1 MRRFEASEAV
11 RVTLAPAGDG
21 GGFASQVLAPLCQSV
36 AGGLAVGVMAAAVTW
51 AFVDARA
58 WLRVGAVAALVA
70 WAPLYM
76 ALLYDA
82 RALLRVRV
90 IEPASGAAAAPQK
103 ERLIP
108 VIAPGRD
115 PRTLAQNERQ
125 ARFRAFVIA
134 CGRSTARRALREF
147 SEAEIAQFRAV
158 LLRLGYAR
166 WRGAD
171 MRLGWELTEKPE
183 VILAE
188 LGLGGAGCT

>member
-11 RVTLAPAGDG
+11 RVTVAPAGDG

-36 AGGLAVGVMAAAVTW
+36 AGGAAVGVMAAAVTW
-51 AFVDARA
+51 ALVDARA
-58 WLRVGAVAALVA
+58 WLRVGAVAALMT
-70 WAPLYM
+70 WAPLYL

-82 RALLRVRV
+82 RRLLRVRV
-90 IEPASGAAAAPQK
+90 IEPASGAAAAPQT

-115 PRTLAQNERQ
+115 ARTLAQNERQ
-125 ARFRAFVIA
+125 ARFRAFVLA
-134 CGRSTARRALREF
+134 CGRSTARRALLREF
-147 SEAEIAQFRAV
+147 SEAEIAQFREV

-171 MRLGWELTEKPE
+171 TRLGWELTERPE
-183 VILAE
+183 GILAE
-188 LGLGGAGCT
+188 MGL